1 MIDLI
6 QEDQQ
11 GTELLR
17 SVVQD
22 EMSSGQELLEA
33 HRLLNGAKAAASRS
47 LSKREGG
54 QIRYDAHTSKKET
67 GAKLSQADL
76 DRARETEI
84 QRFYE
89 VNGRGFASSP
99 FHQERT
105 PSMHVTQNMFS
116 CFSCYEHGDS
126 VTFIVKV
133 NRMTFPAAVQW
144 LLQYSF

>member
-67 GAKLSQADL
+67 SAKLSQADL

-89 VNGRGFASSP
+89 VNGRGFASFRYARSACLPCTSRRTWSP
-99 FHQERT
+99 ASAATNTET
-105 PSMHVTQNMFS
+105 ALPSS
-116 CFSCYEHGDS
+116 
-126 VTFIVKV
+126 
-133 NRMTFPAAVQW
+133 
-144 LLQYSF
+144 